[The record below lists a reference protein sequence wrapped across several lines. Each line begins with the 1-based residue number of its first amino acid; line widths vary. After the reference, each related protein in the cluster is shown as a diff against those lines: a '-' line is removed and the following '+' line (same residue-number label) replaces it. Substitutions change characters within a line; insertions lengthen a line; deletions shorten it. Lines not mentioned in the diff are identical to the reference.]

1 MIHKF
6 QHVLVLIAAAG
17 LFSAVAKADQLALGY
32 VSWDVTSDTTGEFDI
47 INQTGPNSSGDA
59 TFPVTTTVDLESLS
73 LTVDFSNS
81 TSEVFGSSY
90 FSLSSDGISFD
101 GGTIVTGGA
110 NPVPLDATLTGTF
123 SPTSVTLF
131 DGSTDTISSD
141 FTATIESSSGV
152 GSPLND
158 ADLAIIYATT
168 SGGSPVPEPSSL
180 FLVMTC
186 AGALLLFRKRLSAKL
201 KSSPK
206 AFMPL
211 AVVLSLVVLSA
222 SQSWAAVKLN
232 VSTAPSFGGAGQT
245 QVNVTGSGFPA
256 GVTAPD
262 VTVTIATSCGGTV
275 AATTTAMTVTPV
287 LGSSDRIHFLLPGS
301 LSTGTYY
308 VSVASPGV
316 MSPAYTSS
324 NCSQVQVSHT
334 TVATFCAPGSSLGV
348 NAPLTG
354 PAPVTAY
361 VPKGAWFTGGT
372 GLTVKEIE
380 PSGGTPTT
388 GLTETTVATPNVVN
402 SCGVNPVTG
411 TAVCTANNTDVY
423 ILTGNTLTHS
433 LTSGSTAYSG
443 FSGGSCMNC
452 GLAINGVTNEAVIT
466 EGLSG
471 SPSGSGIQFL
481 HLSDNTFGA
490 PVPLSKEI
498 SEDITI
504 DPARGLIVS
513 PNEQGYYNLIQFT
526 ATDATTEFNN
536 YTGVI
541 YLDSAAEDCSTGI
554 GLSSYELGNDVFLTD
569 FTQAAFTAGTP
580 GTWTG
585 PQVLSP
591 LNVFPYSSFSAGT
604 DGIAVAPGNSHLAVI
619 TGEFGGNTI
628 AVLQLPSTSGSG
640 TPALVDYAVAALP
653 DGFSSGYD
661 PHTMTAYTSPNNG
674 KAYGLFSNAPPVSAL
689 WVVDMEALLAAPRDA
704 SNPHAVDPT
713 YDLVAHGIVTIITL

>member
-256 GVTAPD
+256 GVTAPERHRDHSNVLWRHSGCYDHCNDRDAGPRLFRPHPFLASRLPLNRDLLRICSVPRRD
-262 VTVTIATSCGGTV
+262 VARLYEFQLF
-275 AATTTAMTVTPV
+275 A
-287 LGSSDRIHFLLPGS
+287 SSGF
-301 LSTGTYY
+301 TYY
-308 VSVASPGV
+308 
-316 MSPAYTSS
+316 
-324 NCSQVQVSHT
+324 
-334 TVATFCAPGSSLGV
+334 
-348 NAPLTG
+348 
-354 PAPVTAY
+354 
-361 VPKGAWFTGGT
+361 GGY
-372 GLTVKEIE
+372 L
-380 PSGGTPTT
+380 
-388 GLTETTVATPNVVN
+388 LR
-402 SCGVNPVTG
+402 
-411 TAVCTANNTDVY
+411 
-423 ILTGNTLTHS
+423 
-433 LTSGSTAYSG
+433 
-443 FSGGSCMNC
+443 
-452 GLAINGVTNEAVIT
+452 
-466 EGLSG
+466 
-471 SPSGSGIQFL
+471 
-481 HLSDNTFGA
+481 
-490 PVPLSKEI
+490 
-498 SEDITI
+498 
-504 DPARGLIVS
+504 AR
-513 PNEQGYYNLIQFT
+513 
-526 ATDATTEFNN
+526 EFARCER
-536 YTGVI
+536 
-541 YLDSAAEDCSTGI
+541 AA
-554 GLSSYELGNDVFLTD
+554 
-569 FTQAAFTAGTP
+569 
-580 GTWTG
+580 
-585 PQVLSP
+585 
-591 LNVFPYSSFSAGT
+591 
-604 DGIAVAPGNSHLAVI
+604 HR
-619 TGEFGGNTI
+619 
-628 AVLQLPSTSGSG
+628 SG
-640 TPALVDYAVAALP
+640 TRNSIRSKGRLVYRRHRV
-653 DGFSSGYD
+653 DGER
-661 PHTMTAYTSPNNG
+661 N
-674 KAYGLFSNAPPVSAL
+674 
-689 WVVDMEALLAAPRDA
+689 
-704 SNPHAVDPT
+704 
-713 YDLVAHGIVTIITL
+713 